1 MEGRPG
7 PSFLLHRKGHIE
19 EPSSW
24 VKDRTFIYILYACL
38 QCLPFR
44 EAKCIELLIE
54 KWASAMSQEW
64 HKGKPEIP
72 SPIEPTKYKICGC
85 RFRKG
90 EVPLLTIPGM
100 VVLGGVF
107 RSESAWRSSTSFD
120 PWPCWAEVLLATDTS
135 PPFRNWKEGL
145 FGVTFSFRMNTRWFN
160 VTFWF

>member
-1 MEGRPG
+1 MRWKEGRD
-7 PSFLLHRKGHIE
+7 RHIE

-24 VKDRTFIYILYACL
+24 VKDRKFIYILYACI

-107 RSESAWRSSTSFD
+107 RSEFAWRSSTSFD
-120 PWPCWAEVLLATDTS
+120 PWPCWAEVFVGDWYIA
-135 PPFRNWKEGL
+135 
-145 FGVTFSFRMNTRWFN
+145 TFSESFRSDVFLSEWIPGDSMWPLDF
-160 VTFWF
+160 F